1 MTYENIHSYT
11 NNEKQTYFTYE
22 KPALLVVDMQKGF
35 CYPGKQFYSSENI
48 KQLVPAI
55 STLLEYFRGN
65 NLPVSF
71 TEFCLFQGLPENLSG
86 RLWQCE
92 RDYDEGGERCCY
104 VGDPS
109 TETIDEL
116 KPLPGELVIQKRGY
130 DAFFGTDLDYCLR
143 TKGIK
148 TLIVVGVLAEQCIL
162 STVSSA
168 FHYEYEV
175 TLASDC
181 TRAIYDDVK
190 DATLRLIDYGFGN
203 VYTSA
208 DIIRILEAKKES

>member
-1 MTYENIHSYT
+1 M
-11 NNEKQTYFTYE
+11 
-22 KPALLVVDMQKGF
+22 
-35 CYPGKQFYSSENI
+35 
-48 KQLVPAI
+48 
-55 STLLEYFRGN
+55 
-65 NLPVSF
+65 
-71 TEFCLFQGLPENLSG
+71 
-86 RLWQCE
+86 
-92 RDYDEGGERCCY
+92 
-104 VGDPS
+104 
-109 TETIDEL
+109 
-116 KPLPGELVIQKRGY
+116 
-130 DAFFGTDLDYCLR
+130 R

-148 TLIVVGVLAEQCIL
+148 TLIVVGILAEQCIL

-181 TRAIYDDVK
+181 TRAIYDDVN

>member
-1 MTYENIHSYT
+1 M
-11 NNEKQTYFTYE
+11 
-22 KPALLVVDMQKGF
+22 M
-35 CYPGKQFYSSENI
+35 
-48 KQLVPAI
+48 
-55 STLLEYFRGN
+55 
-65 NLPVSF
+65 
-71 TEFCLFQGLPENLSG
+71 
-86 RLWQCE
+86 
-92 RDYDEGGERCCY
+92 
-104 VGDPS
+104 
-109 TETIDEL
+109 L

-148 TLIVVGVLAEQCIL
+148 TLIVVGILAEQCIL

-181 TRAIYDDVK
+181 TRAIYDDVN